1 MQTTSNTIES
11 QPQSKTR
18 RRVFSGVQPS
28 GDPQLGNYL
37 GAFKGWVDRQDQKDN
52 FFCIVDLHA
61 ITAEQN
67 PEELRRQTRELA
79 AMLFACGIDPDKST
93 LFIQSHVTA
102 HAEACWI
109 LNCVTPIGWLER
121 MTQFKDKSTGQD
133 SVSAGLLDYPVL
145 MAGDIL
151 LYSAHEVPVGEDQKQ
166 HVELARDIA
175 QRFNRIYNELF
186 VVPEP
191 VIPEVGGRVMGLN
204 DPNVKMSKSF
214 SHIRGHAIR
223 LLDEPK
229 EIQRSV
235 MRAVTDSENE
245 IRFSDDPERAGV
257 NNLLGMYKVLT
268 DQTESEV
275 EADFADARGYG
286 DLKKRVA
293 EIVIEGL
300 APIQKRYY
308 ELMDD
313 VAELDRLLTT
323 GADQARQVAE
333 PKIQEMK
340 QAVGFVLPDQSRSQ

>member
-1 MQTTSNTIES
+1 MQTSTDTIES
-11 QPQSKTR
+11 QSNSGTR

-28 GDPQLGNYL
+28 GDSQLGNYL
-37 GAFKGWVDRQDQKDN
+37 GAFKGWGDRQDEKEN
-52 FFCIVDLHA
+52 FLCIVDIHA
-61 ITAEQN
+61 ITVDQD

-79 AMLFACGIDPDKST
+79 AMLFACGLDPDKST

-121 MTQFKDKSTGQD
+121 MTQFKDKSTGLD
-133 SVSAGLLDYPVL
+133 SVSTGLLDYPVL

-175 QRFNRIYNELF
+175 QRFNRIYDELF

-191 VIPEVGGRVMGLN
+191 VIPEIGGRVMGLN
-204 DPNVKMSKSF
+204 DPSVKMSKSY
-214 SHIRGHAIR
+214 SHIRGHAVR

-229 EIQRSV
+229 EIQRSI

-245 IRFSDDPERAGV
+245 IRFSNDPERAGV
-257 NNLLGMYKVLT
+257 NNLLGMYKVMT
-268 DQTESEV
+268 DKIESEV

-293 EIVIEGL
+293 EVIIEGL

-313 VAELDRLLTT
+313 VAELDRMLAVS
-323 GADQARQVAE
+323 ADHARQVSE
-333 PKIQEMK
+333 PKLQEMK
-340 QAVGFVLPDQSRSQ
+340 QAVGFVLPDHSRS

>member
-1 MQTTSNTIES
+1 MQMTSNTIES

-28 GDPQLGNYL
+28 GDPHLGNYL

-52 FFCIVDLHA
+52 FFCIVALHA
-61 ITAEQN
+61 ITAEQH

-121 MTQFKDKSTGQD
+121 MTQFKDKSTGQE

-191 VIPEVGGRVMGLN
+191 IIPEVGGRVMGLN

-257 NNLLGMYKVLT
+257 NTLLGMYKVLT

-275 EADFADARGYG
+275 EADFAAARGYG

-313 VAELDRLLTT
+313 VTELDRLLTT

-333 PKIQEMK
+333 PKVQEMQ
-340 QAVGFVLPDQSRSQ
+340 QAVGFVLPDQPRSQ